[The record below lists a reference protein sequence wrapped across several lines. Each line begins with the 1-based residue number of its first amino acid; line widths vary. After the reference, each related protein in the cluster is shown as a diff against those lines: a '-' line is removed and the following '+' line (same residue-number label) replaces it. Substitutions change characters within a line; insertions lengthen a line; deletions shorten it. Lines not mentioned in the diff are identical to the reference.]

1 MAPPKATAAPPAEQA
16 PASSQGA
23 SSSAEEPPVIQGPAD
38 SVGEGSSSEMPSA
51 DKVPA
56 GTEDAPQQQ
65 GSDVQE
71 PEVPSTIEVT
81 HVPSPFDGA
90 LLLDAN
96 PSSAPATEFSD
107 QDSHL
112 MDRTKELSITQPGSP
127 TEAALSELA
136 DSAVLQSLDTPG
148 SPDVT
153 TRPLS
158 EVSTL
163 LIFHNFS
170 DTGQRR
176 KRKGDAQVSNQEAD
190 QAVEEVI
197 EPPAEPAKPL
207 KRLKKSA
214 EPAGEPRRSTR
225 NIKKHR

>member
-1 MAPPKATAAPPAEQA
+1 MAPPKATAAPPAEQV

-81 HVPSPFDGA
+81 HVPLPFDGA
-90 LLLDAN
+90 LLLGAD
-96 PSSAPATEFSD
+96 PSPASTEFSD

-112 MDRTKELSITQPGSP
+112 MDQTKELSITQPGSP

-176 KRKGDAQVSNQEAD
+176 KRKGDAQVSNQ
-190 QAVEEVI
+190 AVEDVV
-197 EPPAEPAKPL
+197 EPPVEPAKPL
-207 KRLKKSA
+207 KRLKKAA
-214 EPAGEPRRSTR
+214 EPAGQPNLICLS
-225 NIKKHR
+225 